1 MSTTIEVV
9 CYKYKPLKNKELP
22 LKIRITKDRK
32 IKYVSLGVSI
42 HPQYWDFTRNRP
54 TPTCPNREYLE
65 QLIANKLCECKSKVV
80 ECKAENKEFTATTL
94 KEQLFSKSIK
104 AITVGALFTQIIQ
117 ELHRE
122 QRFGYAASIEQ
133 TYRSLIFYNGH
144 LEIHF
149 PDMDTAWLKR
159 YESWLRCK
167 GTAENT
173 IGIRFRTL
181 RMIYNRAIERG
192 YVKAENYPFRTYR
205 VGRFHAETPK
215 RAITKSEIMDIV
227 NFPCQNR
234 SSYFQLAVD
243 LFYFSYLM
251 GGINFA
257 DMANLTWQNIV
268 DGRLIYKRQKTGKI
282 LNLPLQKRAME
293 IIERYVS
300 KEPYLFPIYTSKH
313 QTPQQKLNRH
323 HKVISMINRALTE
336 IGQELHISTK
346 LTTYVARHSYATVLK
361 RSGVATS
368 IISESLGHSSERVT
382 RIYLDS
388 FENRQIDEAMKNLL

>member
-9 CYKYKPLKNKELP
+9 CYKYKPLKNKEFP

-133 TYRSLIFYNGH
+133 TYRSLIFYNGY

-192 YVKAENYPFRTYR
+192 YVKAENDDNKMIYRTEENQDQVPDFKWTVSTAVYR
-205 VGRFHAETPK
+205 V
-215 RAITKSEIMDIV
+215 DV
-227 NFPCQNR
+227 NTN
-234 SSYFQLAVD
+234 D
-243 LFYFSYLM
+243 LTIS
-251 GGINFA
+251 I
-257 DMANLTWQNIV
+257 
-268 DGRLIYKRQKTGKI
+268 QKTGDVEAWLMGEAI
-282 LNLPLQKRAME
+282 PDGWNWDALPKMTSAGNGVFLWTGTL
-293 IIERYVS
+293 S
-300 KEPYLFPIYTSKH
+300 KGQIKFPLEFDRSFGGVMAFAKFDNTSVPPVNPKPRPLIFATG
-313 QTPQQKLNRH
+313 TP
-323 HKVISMINRALTE
+323 A
-336 IGQELHISTK
+336 
-346 LTTYVARHSYATVLK
+346 A
-361 RSGVATS
+361 ATS
-368 IISESLGHSSERVT
+368 GATMSVVVSAMPPVLCLSTLTPGMDDKSTMSPERAIAMVNSVVSSAVMPRRYTAIS
-382 RIYLDS
+382 
-388 FENRQIDEAMKNLL
+388 QAAA